1 MKVSKNIVDNVDK
14 RVIIIVQYSFFEN
27 KLILIDFIKSKL

>member
-1 MKVSKNIVDNVDK
+1 MKVSKNIVDNEDK

>member
-1 MKVSKNIVDNVDK
+1 MKVSKNIVDNEDK
-14 RVIIIVQYSFFEN
+14 RVIIIVQYSFFDN

>member
-1 MKVSKNIVDNVDK
+1 MKVSKNIIDNEDK
-14 RVIIIVQYSFFEN
+14 RVIFIVQYIFFEN